1 MSFSLQRRLQRENK
15 PSVSVDNIKDI
26 IGSQLIVP
34 RRGSEL
40 ESPASVESLPCDSNV
55 KSALCSLASTKTI
68 MERRPSY
75 SNLAEESSFISRKRA
90 HSLNGSCDSL
100 DQHKS
105 HAASAAFAAARRP
118 RRRPIDPFREL
129 IVLVPGDVDDQIR
142 KMGLTPAEIPEF
154 LLCLEE
160 QIDYD
165 EDGDEDEEI
174 ANGHHEERGAAVVV
188 PSIKME
194 VYTPTVRINQFYE
207 ARQKKG
213 CGFNIRSLAPQIGCC
228 HYDEYEADSEDEK
241 FLTNLD
247 RKYEELSRSV
257 KSSKAFLK
265 GEVKGKLSQ
274 KHSPINGE
282 NSTGG
287 VAAGGG
293 LYLEEESTQGDK
305 KKKKNEEQNSA
316 RHHTSDSS
324 LGLLVGS
331 GSGSDDNGSDPMD
344 LQADTIEPS
353 GLEES
358 TLDRSNAGEVE
369 SRRSMV
375 FVPESVF
382 QRMFA
387 ALERELEVAKGMENL
402 LKETKTL
409 HTKCAHL
416 LEHSKTASEL
426 IETFLAEDSDDDNDD
441 DKKKDKT
448 SGSGVEKNLDSIR
461 SLEELILA
469 SKREQKLEEEELA
482 RPSLI
487 SHASSVKVDGK
498 DLKIEGKEG
507 EVKTTLKRGRPLGR
521 VGDKVFPSDSG
532 GAGGGGAGLFGL
544 NNNNRSITGSSGV
557 GSGAGTAAGV
567 VAVAPRRGRPPLSK
581 TRGREKDGA
590 AISTPTLT
598 VNTTNLNA
606 TSGTTSLST
615 SSACA
620 DSLPLPLPTICSR
633 LSTPHPETTSTNTF
647 FAPSSS
653 SIIVSPTVHVTS
665 GFNDTM
671 TVERKCVDSD
681 NSNSFNTRDSSN
693 NTQSDDA
700 MSVDNGRIVCTGD
713 DELNSNNSLKV
724 NADDKRCRSYSQNDS
739 NNSISSGN
747 SMEIDCRIKE
757 EVTNGAT
764 DYYSTFSTMHN
775 VHSVNNVTFS
785 SGVEGDSSNK
795 SSLLSRNESKDA
807 SKSLADAK
815 KDKVNLETDT
825 VYTESQLKSFVSNTR
840 GLFVLRKFY
849 SEIIRKN
856 DDNSGKKEMEESK
869 SDTETDKLL
878 LEVYDFWIK
887 KRSGRFSS
895 LLRCYHNFI
904 MKKWGQQDA
913 LPPLPE
919 DVGGGNMLKN
929 GYTELLKLRLAL
941 EKARIL
947 ADRVRRRE
955 KLKRDL
961 LKLSGEHLDAY
972 FSFQT
977 RGTNTTSCN
986 SSGNSNDIEVENED
1000 LDEGEIP
1007 TNILGKFG
1015 TSVLLPFS
1023 LEPGNYDVLYERERE
1038 KLALNA
1044 SLALSL
1050 KTQEHAE
1057 HITERSRER
1066 TGSISILTEGRDR
1079 TNSITVHARDLTGN
1093 GHGATHWSIEDDRLL
1108 LLGVAAC
1115 GVGRW
1120 SEIRSEFE
1128 LSRNSSQMN
1137 QRFTRLIRRRIAGRL
1152 SEGFEDSRGV
1162 MQTESVRERERE
1174 SGSQGQGHVGDMSG
1188 YSNSNRSTSTSSG
1201 TGGSGHGNTESNS
1214 NSNGH
1219 HSRASQNSS
1228 NSNSN
1233 EMTSSYDDDDDH
1245 NETVPE
1251 ATDLTA
1257 IKRVLPQSVRSIL
1270 DCYEEIAVWE
1280 SIAVRYLLDTQNH
1293 EKRSGRPVLHPL
1305 PIPIPVHLLKGKH
1318 VLFLHKLIERP
1329 SSVQSNKILT
1339 AKVIPKSHK
1348 KAIPGTTSSSILKF
1362 IPLVGVADHNHV
1374 NRGGEAEGEGAHGS
1388 VKHENNLSNNNSVK
1402 GALNS
1407 VVVTSSGS
1415 THNTSRSDFSP
1426 EKKSKSKNRK
1436 RDRNREK
1443 EKRREKDK
1451 LLRNEADKK
1460 ERAIK
1465 EKETSEGDMD
1475 KNPAV
1480 TPSSVAGFGI
1490 TIEKNKKNISGFS
1503 TADSSIIHGNHE
1515 IMGKRVRSNEVVKKE
1530 ENIETAVV
1538 SNSDVSNSEKSNVKG
1553 VSRRTRSNHTES
1565 GEKFEM
1571 LIIPIVKKVEKVKE
1585 NGEKRSH
1592 KKKKV
1597 EPKVA
1602 VCTSLLPSALP
1613 SSLPSIP
1620 PLPCF
1625 TSLSYSIQS
1634 TIPPSDTIAATAD
1647 EEKDVIVMMIVD
1659 ANSTT
1664 VTPQEIEVE
1673 VEDMKEVEVEIEV
1686 ARPSWHSQALSFLGI
1701 RCEKDKDENA
1711 LKIAE
1716 EKKRLCVSGEIV
1728 REKEKS
1734 VTAHN
1739 DEVFSIVPNI
1749 NRDGL
1754 ADGLEYLESDVEKR
1768 ERERRGEPAS
1778 EVLMDA
1784 RIAINDNGDR
1794 EKKDKKREGRKRAR
1808 HDVHNGDE

>member
-1 MSFSLQRRLQRENK
+1 MTFTLQRRLQRENK

-40 ESPASVESLPCDSNV
+40 ESPASVEPLRSDSNV

-75 SNLAEESSFISRKRA
+75 SNLAEESSFLSRKRA

-165 EDGDEDEEI
+165 EDGDEEEEI
-174 ANGHHEERGAAVVV
+174 ANGHHEERGAAVIV

-213 CGFNIRSLAPQIGCC
+213 CGFNIRSLSPQIGCC

-265 GEVKGKLSQ
+265 GEVKGKQSQ
-274 KHSPINGE
+274 NHSLT
-282 NSTGG
+282 NSVNSVEG
-287 VAAGGG
+287 AASGGG
-293 LYLEEESTQGDK
+293 LHLEEGSTQGDK
-305 KKKKNEEQNSA
+305 KKNEELNSG

-331 GSGSDDNGSDPMD
+331 GCDVNVSDRVD
-344 LQADTIEPS
+344 LQADATESS
-353 GLEES
+353 GLEDS
-358 TLDRSNAGEVE
+358 TLNRSNAGEIE
-369 SRRSMV
+369 PRSSMV

-426 IETFLAEDSDDDNDD
+426 IETFLAEDSDDDNYV
-441 DKKKDKT
+441 DKKIEKT
-448 SGSGVEKNLDSIR
+448 SVSGVEKNLGSIR

-521 VGDKVFPSDSG
+521 VSDKVFPSDSG
-532 GAGGGGAGLFGL
+532 AGGGGGAGLFGL
-544 NNNNRSITGSSGV
+544 NNGNRSVTGSTGI
-557 GSGAGTAAGV
+557 GGGTGAAAGV
-567 VAVAPRRGRPPLSK
+567 VPVMPRRGRPPLSK
-581 TRGREKDGA
+581 TRGREKDVA
-590 AISTPTLT
+590 PIPTPALI
-598 VNTTNLNA
+598 VNTMNLS
-606 TSGTTSLST
+606 TTVGTTSPST
-615 SSACA
+615 SSAYA
-620 DSLPLPLPTICSR
+620 DSLPLSLPPICSQ
-633 LSTPHPETTSTNTF
+633 LSTPHPETTTTTNF

-653 SIIVSPTVHVTS
+653 SIIVSPTVHASS
-665 GFNDTM
+665 GFYATM
-671 TVERKCVDSD
+671 TVEGKCLSND
-681 NSNSFNTRDSSN
+681 NSNSSKTQDSSSNTRSS
-693 NTQSDDA
+693 DA
-700 MSVDNGRIVCTGD
+700 MSVDNGRIVSTGD
-713 DELNSNNSLKV
+713 NEHDSDSGLKV
-724 NADDKRCRSYSQNDS
+724 SAGDMRCRSNSQSDS
-739 NNSISSGN
+739 SNGN
-747 SMEIDCRIKE
+747 SGVNSMGIDFRIKE
-757 EVTNGAT
+757 EVKNVAG
-764 DYYSTFSTMHN
+764 DYYSPFSTMQKN
-775 VHSVNNVTFS
+775 IHSVNNVTFS
-785 SGVEGDSSNK
+785 SGVEGESRNN
-795 SSLLSRNESKDA
+795 SSLSRIESKDA
-807 SKSLADAK
+807 SKSLGDAK
-815 KDKVNLETDT
+815 KEKVVLETDT
-825 VYTESQLKSFVSNTR
+825 VYTESQLKSFVSDTR

-856 DDNSGKKEMEESK
+856 NDNLGKNEMEDNRSGE
-869 SDTETDKLL
+869 ETDKLL

-887 KRSGRFSS
+887 KRSGRLSS

-904 MKKWGQQDA
+904 MKKWGHQDA

-972 FSFQT
+972 FSYQT
-977 RGTNTTSCN
+977 RGNDTANTKN
-986 SSGNSNDIEVENED
+986 SGNHNDIEVENEE

-1038 KLALNA
+1038 KLALSA

-1057 HITERSRER
+1057 QITERSRER
-1066 TGSISILTEGRDR
+1066 TGSISVLTEGRDR

-1152 SEGFEDSRGV
+1152 SEGFEDSRGL
-1162 MQTESVRERERE
+1162 MQTESARERERDT
-1174 SGSQGQGHVGDMSG
+1174 GGQGQGQGHVGDMSD
-1188 YSNSNRSTSTSSG
+1188 YNNSNRNNSSSSS
-1201 TGGSGHGNTESNS
+1201 TGGSGRGNTESCS
-1214 NSNGH
+1214 NSH
-1219 HSRASQNSS
+1219 HSRASQHSS
-1228 NSNSN
+1228 NGNSN
-1233 EMTSSYDDDDDH
+1233 DMTSSYDDDDDH
-1245 NETVPE
+1245 NETTPE

-1257 IKRVLPQSVRSIL
+1257 IKRVLPQSVRLIL
-1270 DCYEEIAVWE
+1270 DCYEEISVWE

-1329 SSVQSNKILT
+1329 SSVQSNKVLP
-1339 AKVIPKSHK
+1339 AKLIPKLHK
-1348 KAIPGTTSSSILKF
+1348 KAIPSTTSSSTLKF
-1362 IPLVGVADHNHV
+1362 IPMVGAADHN
-1374 NRGGEAEGEGAHGS
+1374 NENGGEAEGGGGGNGNVNLENSMSNSSS
-1388 VKHENNLSNNNSVK
+1388 VN

-1407 VVVTSSGS
+1407 AVVTSGGS
-1415 THNTSRSDFSP
+1415 THNTAKSDFSP

-1451 LLRNEADKK
+1451 LRNEADK
-1460 ERAIK
+1460 ERAMR
-1465 EKETSEGDMD
+1465 EKGTGEGDID
-1475 KNPAV
+1475 KNLAV
-1480 TPSSVAGFGI
+1480 PPTSVIGFGI

-1515 IMGKRVRSNEVVKKE
+1515 IMGKRVRSNEIIKKE
-1530 ENIETAVV
+1530 ENIEIAVV
-1538 SNSDVSNSEKSNVKG
+1538 SNVSNCEKSSVKG
-1553 VSRRTRSNHTES
+1553 VSRRTRSNHLES

-1597 EPKVA
+1597 EPRVA

-1625 TSLSYSIQS
+1625 PSLSYPIQS
-1634 TIPPSDTIAATAD
+1634 TIPPMDTIASNSISATAD
-1647 EEKDVIVMMIVD
+1647 EENDVIVMMIVETD
-1659 ANSTT
+1659 STA
-1664 VTPQEIEVE
+1664 VTPQEVE
-1673 VEDMKEVEVEIEV
+1673 VEDVKEVDMEVV
-1686 ARPSWHSQALSFLGI
+1686 RPSWHSQALSFLGI
-1701 RCEKDKDENA
+1701 RCDKNKDENA

-1728 REKEKS
+1728 RDREKS
-1734 VTAHN
+1734 VTTHTHN
-1739 DEVFSIVPNI
+1739 DEVFSIVPSVS
-1749 NRDGL
+1749 GEEL
-1754 ADGLEYLESDVEKR
+1754 ADEVEK
-1768 ERERRGEPAS
+1768 ERERSGEPVC
-1778 EVLMDA
+1778 EVSTDA
-1784 RIAINDNGDR
+1784 RIVNNDNSDK
-1794 EKKDKKREGRKRAR
+1794 EKKEKDKKREGKKRSR
-1808 HDVHNGDE
+1808 RDVDRGDE

>member
-1 MSFSLQRRLQRENK
+1 
-15 PSVSVDNIKDI
+15 VSVDNIKDI

-34 RRGSEL
+34 RRGTGH
-40 ESPASVESLPCDSNV
+40 ESPACVESLQSDSNV

-75 SNLAEESSFISRKRA
+75 SNLAEESSFLSRKRA

-100 DQHKS
+100 DQHRS

-160 QIDYD
+160 QVDYD
-165 EDGDEDEEI
+165 EEGDEEEET
-174 ANGHHEERGAAVVV
+174 ANGRHEEKGAAVVV

-213 CGFNIRSLAPQIGCC
+213 CGFNIRSLAPQISCC

-247 RKYEELSRSV
+247 LKYEELSRSV

-265 GEVKGKLSQ
+265 GEVKGTLS
-274 KHSPINGE
+274 KNHSLVTGE
-282 NSTGG
+282 KS
-287 VAAGGG
+287 AGGAATAASE
-293 LYLEEESTQGDK
+293 LEERSNQLD
-305 KKKKNEEQNSA
+305 KNEKQKQNSA

-324 LGLLVGS
+324 LGLQIE
-331 GSGSDDNGSDPMD
+331 SDGGNDDGDINRMD
-344 LQADTIEPS
+344 LQVDTVESSGLMESTKSKSNAVEIEP
-353 GLEES
+353 
-358 TLDRSNAGEVE
+358 RS
-369 SRRSMV
+369 SMV

-387 ALERELEVAKGMENL
+387 ALERELEVAKGMESL

-426 IETFLAEDSDDDNDD
+426 IETFLAEDSDDDSDIEKQ
-441 DKKKDKT
+441 KKKGKENK
-448 SGSGVEKNLDSIR
+448 GGEEKNLDSIR

-487 SHASSVKVDGK
+487 SHATSLKVDGK
-498 DLKIEGKEG
+498 DIKIEGKEG
-507 EVKTTLKRGRPLGR
+507 EVKVILKRGRPLGR
-521 VGDKVFPSDSG
+521 VGDKAFPSDSG
-532 GAGGGGAGLFGL
+532 GGGGAGLFGL
-544 NNNNRSITGSSGV
+544 NSSNRNSTGTSSTG
-557 GSGAGTAAGV
+557 GSVGAGGVV
-567 VAVAPRRGRPPLSK
+567 VAVVPRRGRPPLSK
-581 TRGREKDGA
+581 TRGREKDST
-590 AISTPTLT
+590 AIPTPIA
-598 VNTTNLNA
+598 TTMNLN
-606 TSGTTSLST
+606 TSAGTTSLST
-615 SSACA
+615 STTYA
-620 DSLPLPLPTICSR
+620 DSLPFSLPSTCSQ
-633 LSTPHPETTSTNTF
+633 LSSPHTDSTSATTFT
-647 FAPSSS
+647 APFSSC
-653 SIIVSPTVHVTS
+653 IIVSPTAHTS
-665 GFNDTM
+665 SNLNGPM
-671 TVERKCVDSD
+671 SVEGDCID
-681 NSNSFNTRDSSN
+681 NANNSSN
-693 NTQSDDA
+693 NTHSGDVVRVA
-700 MSVDNGRIVCTGD
+700 NGRSSSIDHGHESDTDVTVRVTAD
-713 DELNSNNSLKV
+713 DERCRTDRHGDNNDSSSNSNSAGNRL
-724 NADDKRCRSYSQNDS
+724 DIDF
-739 NNSISSGN
+739 SIK
-747 SMEIDCRIKE
+747 KE
-757 EVTNGAT
+757 GTSVEG
-764 DYYSTFSTMHN
+764 DYYSTFTNMTNIRSA
-775 VHSVNNVTFS
+775 NNVTFS
-785 SGVEGDSSNK
+785 SDVEGETSNK
-795 SSLLSRNESKDA
+795 SSLSRNESKDA
-807 SKSLADAK
+807 SKSLDGK
-815 KDKVNLETDT
+815 KDKVTLETDS
-825 VYTESQLKSFVSNTR
+825 VYTETQLKSFVSDTR
-840 GLFVLRKFY
+840 GLFILRKFY

-856 DDNSGKKEMEESK
+856 DDTLVRKENEENK
-869 SDTETDKLL
+869 IEIETDKLL
-878 LEVYDFWIK
+878 LEVYEFWIK

-904 MKKWGQQDA
+904 MKKWGQQEA

-961 LKLSGEHLDAY
+961 LKLSGEHLDSY
-972 FSFQT
+972 FSFLA
-977 RGTNTTSCN
+977 RGN
-986 SSGNSNDIEVENED
+986 SSSNSKNSSNIDIEVENEE
-1000 LDEGEIP
+1000 LDEEGEIP
-1007 TNILGKFG
+1007 CSILGKFG

-1050 KTQEHAE
+1050 KSQEHAE
-1057 HITERSRER
+1057 QITERSRER
-1066 TGSISILTEGRDR
+1066 TGSISVLTEGRDR

-1152 SEGFEDSRGV
+1152 SEGCEDSRGLIHA
-1162 MQTESVRERERE
+1162 ESTRERERE
-1174 SGSQGQGHVGDMSG
+1174 NGSHGGDMSG
-1188 YSNSNRSTSTSSG
+1188 CSNNTNTRNNSSSSSTGSSG
-1201 TGGSGHGNTESNS
+1201 HSHGHGESNS
-1214 NSNGH
+1214 H
-1219 HSRASQNSS
+1219 QSRASHS
-1228 NSNSN
+1228 NGNDI
-1233 EMTSSYDDDDDH
+1233 TSSYDDDDDHH

-1257 IKRVLPQSVRSIL
+1257 IKRILPQSVRLIL
-1270 DCYEEIAVWE
+1270 DCYEEISVWE

-1329 SSVQSNKILT
+1329 SSVQSNKIQT
-1339 AKVIPKSHK
+1339 AAKVIPKSHK
-1348 KAIPGTTSSSILKF
+1348 KAIPSTTSSSTLKF
-1362 IPLVGVADHNHV
+1362 IPMVGAADSTHENGL
-1374 NRGGEAEGEGAHGS
+1374 GGGGGGHGS
-1388 VKHENNLSNNNSVK
+1388 VNYDNYMNNNNTVKSV
-1402 GALNS
+1402 S
-1407 VVVTSSGS
+1407 HPVVAVPSSS
-1415 THNTSRSDFSP
+1415 TLSTAAISDYSP

-1451 LLRNEADKK
+1451 LRNEVEKR
-1460 ERAIK
+1460 ERAMR
-1465 EKETSEGDMD
+1465 EKEIGDGD
-1475 KNPAV
+1475 IHSNAAV
-1480 TPSSVAGFGI
+1480 MPSSTVATAI
-1490 TIEKNKKNISGFS
+1490 IIEKNKKNISGFS
-1503 TADSSIIHGNHE
+1503 TADSSIIHGNLE
-1515 IMGKRVRSNEVVKKE
+1515 IMGKRVRSNDIVKKE
-1530 ENIETAVV
+1530 ENDDLAVV
-1538 SNSDVSNSEKSNVKG
+1538 SSVNDSEKGSVKG

-1565 GEKFEM
+1565 GEIFEM
-1571 LIIPIVKKVEKVKE
+1571 LLIPIVKKVEKVKE

-1613 SSLPSIP
+1613 TSLPSIL

-1625 TSLSYSIQS
+1625 SSLSYPIQS
-1634 TIPPSDTIAATAD
+1634 SILPLDSISPTCITACA
-1647 EEKDVIVMMIVD
+1647 EEDNDVIVMMIVD
-1659 ANSTT
+1659 NNTT
-1664 VTPQEIEVE
+1664 AVTPQEEEEVEEEE
-1673 VEDMKEVEVEIEV
+1673 VEDLKEVEIEV
-1686 ARPSWHSQALSFLGI
+1686 VRPSWHSKALSFLGI
-1701 RCEKDKDENA
+1701 RCEKDKDDNA

-1716 EKKRLCVSGEIV
+1716 EKRRLCVSGEIV
-1728 REKEKS
+1728 RERERS
-1734 VTAHN
+1734 VTAN
-1739 DEVFSIVPNI
+1739 NEELFSIVPNI
-1749 NRDGL
+1749 SSEGL
-1754 ADGLEYLESDVEKR
+1754 ADEMECFDGKVEK
-1768 ERERRGEPAS
+1768 ERERLGESAS
-1778 EVLMDA
+1778 GILKDVHFVN
-1784 RIAINDNGDR
+1784 NDKGDR
-1794 EKKDKKREGRKRAR
+1794 EGKEKDKKKECKKRVR
-1808 HDVHNGDE
+1808 HDVCNGDE